1 MPAAVVYST
10 SETNGFYIVGDPR
23 IAQVIEEHKDDI
35 LLNPEWMEDH
45 TEISYT
51 AKVMLPP
58 LPAQLSM
65 LNGLTMK
72 SLIRGVM
79 KDLKLT
85 WRSDKLT
92 WWPSQIPFGNVTSAP
107 EDYKGKSHAC
117 KSYLVP
123 NLSKMYYVGNWSG
136 GLREILKC
144 CYEHHGLNPESYIQE
159 DPQDSCA
166 DSSMFPE

>member
-1 MPAAVVYST
+1 MASRQINNTARDIKRRVDLIVKKCNELKVLGVPAAVVYST
-10 SETNGFYIVGDPR
+10 SKTNGFYIVGDPR
-23 IAQVIEEHKDDI
+23 IAQVIEEYKDDI

-85 WRSDKLT
+85 WRSDKPT
-92 WWPSQIPFGNVTSAP
+92 
-107 EDYKGKSHAC
+107 
-117 KSYLVP
+117 
-123 NLSKMYYVGNWSG
+123 
-136 GLREILKC
+136 
-144 CYEHHGLNPESYIQE
+144 
-159 DPQDSCA
+159 
-166 DSSMFPE
+166 